1 MTIAETQGLKDV
13 APQRTGDGPSSENAA
28 RNREIQEAV
37 QAFNEGGGAGVNS
50 ELRFAID
57 DQTGQALIRIVD
69 RTTDEVITQFPPEA
83 TLRTAEILKRLQPG
97 DRIA

>member
-1 MTIAETQGLKDV
+1 MTIAETQGLRDV
-13 APQRTGDGPSSENAA
+13 APQKTGDGPSSENAA
-28 RNREIQEAV
+28 RNREIQKAI
-37 QAFNEGGGAGVNS
+37 QAINEGGGAGSNS

>member
-1 MTIAETQGLKDV
+1 MTIAETQGLRDV
-13 APQRTGDGPSSENAA
+13 APRRSGDGPSAEAA
-28 RNREIQEAV
+28 SRNREIERAV
-37 QAFNEGGGAGVNS
+37 KTFNEGGGAGANS

-57 DQTGQALIRIVD
+57 NETGQALIRIVD
-69 RTTDEVITQFPPEA
+69 RTTDEVITQFPPES

>member
-1 MTIAETQGLKDV
+1 MTIGELQGSNQI
-13 APQRTGDGPSSENAA
+13 AAQRPGDGPKSGEAA
-28 RNREIQEAV
+28 RNREIVKAIQEI
-37 QAFNEGGGAGVNS
+37 NEGSGAGSSS

-57 DQTGQALIRIVD
+57 QDTGQALIRIVD
-69 RTTDEVITQFPPEA
+69 RVTDEVITQFPPEE

>member
-1 MTIAETQGLKDV
+1 MTIAETQGIKDV
-13 APQRTGDGPSSENAA
+13 APQRSGDGPSSQTAA
-28 RNREIQEAV
+28 RNREIQKAI
-37 QAFNEGGGAGVNS
+37 QQFNDGGAGGNS